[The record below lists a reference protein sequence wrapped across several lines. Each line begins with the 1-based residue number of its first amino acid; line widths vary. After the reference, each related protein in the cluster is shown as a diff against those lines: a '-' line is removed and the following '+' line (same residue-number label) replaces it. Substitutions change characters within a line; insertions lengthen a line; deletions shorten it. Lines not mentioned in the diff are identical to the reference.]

1 MSCRRRCRHHSAAE
15 AETGTAD
22 CALPFT
28 FLRKKKKKNE
38 TKKRNTTENKESTNQ
53 KQS

>member
-28 FLRKKKKKNE
+28 FLRKKKKNE